1 MRKNGCMLGLALLLL
16 GVPGAN
22 AFAQYGT
29 PETLKTE
36 LKQGD
41 DLSFPAEATEL
52 GTFTNLS
59 NALLTPGRKDPGK
72 LPALVVF
79 HTCGGIKQHIRHWA
93 EEALKEG
100 YVVLV
105 PDAMRGLRNDCG
117 SPPQI
122 ANGRLIKD
130 ALDAVAHLA
139 TLPYV
144 DARRISILG
153 FSKGAL
159 VATWAASSSVANA
172 LRPGAPPIASAI
184 SVYGFCALAPTRNR
198 PQGVQILQPDTD
210 RPLLML
216 MGGKDNETPPA
227 SCLERLPR
235 LKEAGAPVEWHLY
248 PDATHS
254 WDQSEL
260 HGFTKTAYNGE
271 RVTYLYDQAVTEDT
285 RKRIFD
291 FLARRMTRPEK

>member
-1 MRKNGCMLGLALLLL
+1 MKAIRSLL
-16 GVPGAN
+16 GAAAILLCASGAS
-22 AFAQYGT
+22 AFAQYGSA
-29 PETLKTE
+29 ETLKAE
-36 LKQGD
+36 LAQGG

-52 GTFTNLS
+52 GRFTNLS
-59 NALLTPGRKDPGK
+59 NALLAPARKGSEK
-72 LPALVVF
+72 LPALVIF
-79 HTCGGIKQHIRHWA
+79 HTCGGVKQHIRHWT

-105 PDAMRGLRNDCG
+105 PDGMRGLKNDCG

-122 ANGRLIKD
+122 SNARLVKD

-144 DARRISILG
+144 DARRIAVLG

-172 LRPGAPPIASAI
+172 LRPGMPPIAAAI
-184 SVYGFCALAPTRNR
+184 SVYGFCALAPTRAR

-216 MGGKDNETPPA
+216 LGGKDNETPPA

-291 FLARRMTRPEK
+291 FLARRMARPDK